1 MLNKIIIHARIT
13 NDLEL
18 KGEGGTQS
26 LRFGIA
32 VRRDYKNK
40 EGGYDTDF
48 FNCIAFGRT
57 AKFISDYFEKG
68 REILITGHLQTNTY
82 ETEAGEKRTSTNI
95 VVETAEF
102 CGSTEKKKENA
113 ETIATNV
120 IDEGTTDDLPF

>member
-1 MLNKIIIHARIT
+1 MNKFFCKARIT

-18 KGEGGTQS
+18 KGNDDSQN

-82 ETEAGEKRTSTNI
+82 ETESGEKRTATNI

-102 CGSTEKKKENA
+102 CGNTEKKKESA
-113 ETIATNV
+113 ENV
-120 IDEGTTDDLPF
+120 AINVVDEGTVDDLPF